1 MEPDAPVTRRRT
13 LLYGWRGLVIL
24 SVLGLG
30 GMVVATVFWF
40 FSDGDLRRIE
50 REMASAGLPTTW
62 QELGVKRTDADRVK
76 IYERVTALARVVKPW
91 RPKQGSSALH
101 PGEPVP
107 IELKT
112 WHEQM
117 PSTELAELLRLID
130 ALPAEQ
136 PFLIED
142 YSVPANTPWIG
153 KGNEV
158 LRLLGQ
164 RVALAAEQDVPVEAR
179 RLLHLL
185 NVIPRIPTNMGS
197 LIDSSFL
204 SFAARFL
211 AIRLPAIRGDSG
223 LAEGLESLVRRLES
237 LREQQEVG
245 SLIVKISDFR
255 SVQQGRAF
263 SREGLE
269 YRFTRERNLQGHFA
283 WILQSRACQPGFAR
297 IDLAKRMLGAAKTT
311 FNFAFGNL
319 NLHDSTSTEHSVLK
333 ARLTAEVMATEIR
346 GIPWPVDPYARDGAR
361 LRRLER
367 NGVLIGAYSIGR
379 DGVDDHGG
387 KDDDGFALYGPLKVP
402 TPAAVTSAS
411 PQAAPVSAPS
421 AAAP

>member
-62 QELGVKRTDADRVK
+62 KELGVKRTDADRVK
-76 IYERVTALARVVKPW
+76 IYERLTALAKVVKPW
-91 RPKQGSSALH
+91 RPKQGSSTLH

-130 ALPAEQ
+130 GLPAEQ
-136 PFLIED
+136 PFLVD
-142 YSVPANTPWIG
+142 VYSGPGSVSWLSAWRDLV
-153 KGNEV
+153 K
-158 LRLLGQ
+158 LLCQ
-164 RVALAAEQDVPVEAR
+164 RIALAADQGVPEEAR

-185 NVIPRIPTNMGS
+185 NVTPRLPTLMGMMLEPSHLHLAAGS
-197 LIDSSFL
+197 LAL
-204 SFAARFL
+204 
-211 AIRLPAIRGDSG
+211 RLPTLRGDVN
-223 LAEGLESLVRRLES
+223 LAQGLESVAQRLEA
-237 LREQQEVG
+237 LREQNAVG
-245 SLIVKISDFR
+245 NLILFIAEYR
-255 SVQQGRAF
+255 SEQRAGIF
-263 SREGLE
+263 SRQSLG
-269 YRFTRERNLQGHFA
+269 YRLTRERQLQIQLD

-297 IDLAKRMLGAAKTT
+297 SDLAKRLVSAATTVFDSALGEFGMSAPTISED
-311 FNFAFGNL
+311 FA
-319 NLHDSTSTEHSVLK
+319 LK
-333 ARLTAEVMATEIR
+333 ARLAAEVVAAEIR
-346 GIPWPVDPYARDGAR
+346 GTSWPVDPYARDGAL

-367 NGVLIGAYSIGR
+367 NGKLIGAYSIGR

-387 KDDDGFALYGPLKVP
+387 KDDDGFALYGRLKVP